1 MRASQFN
8 LITRYDETGEFLVFN
23 TASGALVALPSGLGR
38 EVEMFSAGAL
48 DSADLAPGLLDLL
61 AEQGFAISREEDEVA
76 KVIER
81 NRLGIVDPNRLDV
94 FLLPNMNCNFA
105 CPYCYESHYAS
116 RIDDEVERRIIA
128 WFEEMVPRFKVVLL
142 SWFGGE
148 PLLSFETVLRL
159 QRAVHEIC
167 DRAAVGFNSHITTNG
182 YLLNAER
189 AAELCAADLL
199 SYQITMDGPP
209 EIHNQR
215 RLLKGP
221 GDSFERI
228 FTNICHLAEY
238 EPRANIK
245 LRVNFDATTIG
256 RIPELLE
263 RFPVEIR
270 GRLHPVLERLFD
282 QGHLFI
288 GRSPEWIALQTEIV
302 YDTARKL
309 GFSVTTTPLNPGK
322 LTYCYADR
330 ASQFL
335 FNHRGDVF
343 KCTVSEFTPEER
355 LGYLDEGG
363 EIVWEG
369 DRFRDWMD
377 VPALDDDCHRCTYL
391 PMCMGGCRKNRAETG
406 HASADCTL
414 PFAALGER
422 VRQRYATEL
431 AST

>member
-8 LITRYDETGEFLVFN
+8 LITKYDATGELLVFN
-23 TASGALVALPSGLGR
+23 TASGALVALSGQLGQ
-38 EVEMFSAGAL
+38 EMEMFSDGTLHA
-48 DSADLAPGLLDLL
+48 ADLSPELL
-61 AEQGFAISREEDEVA
+61 AVLVEHGFAISGEEDEVA
-76 KVIER
+76 KVIQR
-81 NRLGIVDPNRLDV
+81 NGLGIVDPNRLDV

-116 RIDDEVERRIIA
+116 RIDAEVERRILA
-128 WFEEMVPRFKVVLL
+128 WFEQMVPRFKVVLL

-148 PLLSFETVLRL
+148 PLLSYQTVLRL
-159 QRAVHEIC
+159 QQAVREIC

-189 AAELCAADLL
+189 AAELCAAELL

-209 EIHNQR
+209 DIHNER
-215 RLLKGP
+215 RLLKGA

-228 FTNICHLAEY
+228 FANICDLAAY

-282 QGHLFI
+282 QAHLFI
-288 GRSPEWIALQTEIV
+288 GKSPEWIAQQTEIV
-302 YDTARKL
+302 YNTARQL
-309 GFSVTTTPLNPGK
+309 GFAVTTTPLNPEK

-343 KCTVSEFTPEER
+343 KCTVSGFTSEER

-363 EIVWEG
+363 QIVWEG
-369 DRFRDWMD
+369 DRHRDWMD

-391 PMCMGGCRKNRAETG
+391 PMCMGGCRKNRSETG

-414 PFAALGER
+414 PFAALDER
-422 VRQRYATEL
+422 VRQRYTTEL
-431 AST
+431 ASR